1 MEADEAFNENRDLSS
16 YVKFRR
22 KVFWVRR
29 FIVLKSSIL
38 YYYKNATATVPR
50 GIFHLQGSTVTK
62 DPKDLV
68 LDISKPNSFSLKIEL
83 LSATDFQVW
92 FNYLT
97 LSSKTSDK
105 QTPHP
110 CAYTELQKVSEKENN
125 SLIEQIPKTSLQSY
139 NTKIREIIDKEY
151 KITGTRG
158 SSVYAVYNSENQE
171 GVFNKPKRKFEILYL
186 LITLELIRYLF
197 GSIFALVFGI
207 FYLSYKFLK
216 KSPNNTKAIHS
227 RTQFRCTALVG
238 SGTGEILTA
247 LHDTLCRLAW
257 EPYLIDCNESTTIKL
272 TYKHGL
278 ETLTQEISR
287 VFIKD
292 SLNFYVLEKSGTEIK
307 NLFKIENKNKR
318 GETQSFVS
326 HYGCVSGNEN
336 PLIGNS
342 DILSCLKLYVEST
355 TIYVSQ
361 SELHNTQFLESEE
374 DDLTGS
380 VIGLNDVDKDFPFSS
395 EANRVL
401 KEAEALLDEKEGW
414 EDLKLKSRFVKGS
427 RRKAAGGLYVIKG
440 EGEINRSIN
449 EVVDALKD
457 INKKGGYDSMFESG
471 NIVETINESSEIVYQ
486 KYKGKAGVSPR
497 DFCLLQKRFEMADG
511 KVVAVATSVLHS
523 KCPETKFVRAQLFM
537 GCHFLTP
544 TGPNSTMDVYMIYV
558 DVKGSVPKFIINSVQ
573 NDQAMLVDNLR
584 NYLS

>member
-197 GSIFALVFGI
+197 
-207 FYLSYKFLK
+207 
-216 KSPNNTKAIHS
+216 
-227 RTQFRCTALVG
+227 
-238 SGTGEILTA
+238 
-247 LHDTLCRLAW
+247 
-257 EPYLIDCNESTTIKL
+257 
-272 TYKHGL
+272 
-278 ETLTQEISR
+278 
-287 VFIKD
+287 
-292 SLNFYVLEKSGTEIK
+292 
-307 NLFKIENKNKR
+307 
-318 GETQSFVS
+318 
-326 HYGCVSGNEN
+326 
-336 PLIGNS
+336 
-342 DILSCLKLYVEST
+342 
-355 TIYVSQ
+355 
-361 SELHNTQFLESEE
+361 
-374 DDLTGS
+374 
-380 VIGLNDVDKDFPFSS
+380 
-395 EANRVL
+395 
-401 KEAEALLDEKEGW
+401 
-414 EDLKLKSRFVKGS
+414 
-427 RRKAAGGLYVIKG
+427 
-440 EGEINRSIN
+440 
-449 EVVDALKD
+449 
-457 INKKGGYDSMFESG
+457 
-471 NIVETINESSEIVYQ
+471 
-486 KYKGKAGVSPR
+486 
-497 DFCLLQKRFEMADG
+497 
-511 KVVAVATSVLHS
+511 
-523 KCPETKFVRAQLFM
+523 
-537 GCHFLTP
+537 
-544 TGPNSTMDVYMIYV
+544 
-558 DVKGSVPKFIINSVQ
+558 
-573 NDQAMLVDNLR
+573 
-584 NYLS
+584 